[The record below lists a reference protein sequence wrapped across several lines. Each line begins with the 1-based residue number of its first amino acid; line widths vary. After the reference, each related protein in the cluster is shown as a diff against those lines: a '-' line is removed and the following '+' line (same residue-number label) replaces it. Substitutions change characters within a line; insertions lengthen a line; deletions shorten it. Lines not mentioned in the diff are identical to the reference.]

1 MRAEWRCAFSI
12 VSIARSRTGRRTT
25 TSHFVIRVLLEV
37 SFAPNDFVYIWR
49 AYWILHKR
57 VSADANTPQFVS
69 WDARLGILTVSPQP
83 SFAVGTCVWWR
94 QLGGG
99 AVDSK
104 HVSMHRQGTGGR
116 AVTSVDA
123 ANSLPVQTPT
133 YRSVGR

>member
-1 MRAEWRCAFSI
+1 M
-12 VSIARSRTGRRTT
+12 
-25 TSHFVIRVLLEV
+25 EV
-37 SFAPNDFVYIWR
+37 GFAPNDFVYIWR

-69 WDARLGILTVSPQP
+69 WDARVGILTVSPQP

-99 AVDSK
+99 AVGSK
-104 HVSMHRQGTGGR
+104 HVSMHRQGTGAR
-116 AVTSVDA
+116 AVASVDA